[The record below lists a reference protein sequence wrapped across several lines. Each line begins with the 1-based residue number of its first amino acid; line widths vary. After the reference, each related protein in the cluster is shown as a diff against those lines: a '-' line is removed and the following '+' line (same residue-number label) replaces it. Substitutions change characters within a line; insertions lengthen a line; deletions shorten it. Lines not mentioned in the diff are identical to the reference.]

1 MDNNLP
7 AVVGAI
13 MLVMGALILFVI
25 GGVVAPSLIVV
36 SEDFV
41 ETPTSIEEAFDS
53 GTYSSWVQLN
63 NTDIRINTETVSNST
78 TTFTSSNATISITD
92 EMFNSSTYDTWIQ
105 LNHTLIVEGSD
116 IVTNQTWVS

>member
-7 AVVGAI
+7 AVVGTV

-25 GGVVAPSLIVV
+25 GGVVAPSLTVV

-41 ETPTSIEEAFDS
+41 ETPTLVEESFDS
-53 GTYSSWVQLN
+53 GRYGSWVQLN
-63 NTDIRINTETVSNST
+63 NTDIRTGSETVSNST
-78 TTFTSSNATISITD
+78 NTFTSSNTTISITD
-92 EMFNSSTYDTWIQ
+92 EMFNSSTYDTWVQ

-116 IVTNQTWVS
+116 IVTNQTWGS